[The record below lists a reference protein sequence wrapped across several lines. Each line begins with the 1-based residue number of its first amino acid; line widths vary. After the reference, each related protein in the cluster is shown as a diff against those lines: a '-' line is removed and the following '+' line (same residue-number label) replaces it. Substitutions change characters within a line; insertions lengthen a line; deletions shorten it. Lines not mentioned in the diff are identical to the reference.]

1 MIKLLDRKKNIL
13 ILGGD
18 SKIGL
23 LLKKNFRSNK
33 INFISTTR
41 NKKKISKKNIFLDLK
56 NFNNFIIPNNVDIA
70 YFCLSITSINICSKF
85 KKETRKINV
94 FNTFALIKKLL
105 EKDIYVVYFST
116 NLVFNKNNIKISYN
130 SKFFPQNEYSYQKVM
145 MEEKLQNFIKH
156 KNFVIIRFGKIIFK
170 NDKLLISWLNNLK
183 NNKYIIV
190 AKDRFVSPI
199 FETDAYEF
207 IKYITFKKIKGT
219 YQLTA
224 SDYISYEDI
233 ANKIIKKFKKTKNS
247 IKLIHLEKQNNS
259 ILKCNLKNFD
269 NIKSTKSINIF
280 LKNFFK
286 V

>member
-1 MIKLLDRKKNIL
+1 MLDRKKNIL

-56 NFNNFIIPNNVDIA
+56 NINNFIIPNNVDIA

-207 IKYITFKKIKGT
+207 IKYITFRKIKGT

-233 ANKIIKKFKKTKNS
+233 ANKIIKKFKKTKNF

-286 V
+286 VL

>member
-1 MIKLLDRKKNIL
+1 LLDNKKNIL

-23 LLKKNFRSNK
+23 LLKKNFRSKK
-33 INFISTTR
+33 IKFLSTTR
-41 NKKKISKKNIFLDLK
+41 NKKKVSKNNIFLDLK
-56 NFNNFIIPNNVDIA
+56 NFNNFRIPANIEIA
-70 YFCLSITSINICSKF
+70 YFCLSITSINICAKF
-85 KKETRKINV
+85 KKATRKINV
-94 FNTFALIKKLL
+94 LNTFALIKKLL

-116 NLVFNKNNIKISYN
+116 NLVFNKNNIKTSYN

-145 MEEKLQNFIKH
+145 IEEKLQNLIKD
-156 KNFVIIRFGKIIFK
+156 KNFVIIRFGKIIFE
-170 NDKLLISWLNNLK
+170 NDKLLISWVNSVK

-190 AKDRFVSPI
+190 AKDRFISPI
-199 FETDAYEF
+199 FETDAYKF

-233 ANKIIKKFKKTKNS
+233 ANKIIKKFKKSKNF
-247 IKLIHLEKQNNS
+247 IKLSNFEKQNNS
-259 ILKCNLKNFD
+259 ILKCNLKNYED
-269 NIKSTKSINIF
+269 IKSIKSINNF
-280 LKNFFK
+280 LKNFSK